1 MLEVTCLGLETEEG
15 TAEEGRLTSLCS
27 PPRLRTRG
35 AAVTWWAGTEIER
48 DERREGRWQSLTYQP
63 GAGAR
68 HQQFAGSD
76 GRTGHQA
83 VVPVVEAEG

>member
-48 DERREGRWQSLTYQP
+48 VERREGEMAVTDLSAW
-63 GAGAR
+63 GW
-68 HQQFAGSD
+68 GSPP
-76 GRTGHQA
+76 A
-83 VVPVVEAEG
+83 VCRE